1 MEAPPRVERRHFG
14 KSFSLNK
21 ISFFRRYSGAA
32 ALENFME
39 TSISERIAER
49 ISELPAVA
57 VELLELGSVLG
68 QNQAFGLVA
77 GRCSAAQAAS
87 LKRLRD
93 EKKYKQVTEDWRDF
107 CWRYLRMSG
116 SQADKIIHLWEEFG
130 EGFFKVAQLT
140 RISPATYRAIAPAV
154 REDALH
160 LNGEVIELRPEN
172 SRQVA
177 QAVARHRRVNV
188 KQPARPLE
196 TYERL
201 REIENQCMDMVADL
215 QEVAFMDRTGPD
227 WGYFKGVVS
236 RSCRAMNALL
246 VDFGID

>member
-1 MEAPPRVERRHFG
+1 MEA
-14 KSFSLNK
+14 
-21 ISFFRRYSGAA
+21 
-32 ALENFME
+32 
-39 TSISERIAER
+39 T

-68 QNQAFGLVA
+68 HNQAFGLVA

-107 CWRYLRMSG
+107 CERYLRMSG
-116 SQADKIIHLWEEFG
+116 SQADKIIRLWEEFG
-130 EGFFKVAQLT
+130 EGFFKVSQLT

-177 QAVARHRRVNV
+177 QVVARHRRVNG
-188 KQPARPLE
+188 KAPARPLDA
-196 TYERL
+196 YDRL
-201 REIENQCMDMVADL
+201 RQIENQCIEMVAEL
-215 QEVAFMDRTGPD
+215 REIAFMDRTGPD
-227 WGYFKGVVS
+227 WGYFKTVVS
-236 RSCRAMNALL
+236 LSCRVMNALL
-246 VDFGID
+246 ADYGID